1 MLDRNGML
9 PVLGLCVGVGLWVLG
24 CNGSGKP
31 DTATPRPS
39 VETVVLKSDKPTEE
53 LMGDLGSD
61 DPAASSLA
69 VAVLAERAKSD
80 AAAADGLAGLVCA
93 QGGRA
98 ALDAADAL
106 AKSGASQTAPR
117 LIDALRQA
125 HSRAHARVALRG
137 VATKETLPA
146 LTPLVGD
153 DDPYVRETGI
163 DLVAK
168 LGGADAINALTA
180 GLATEDYRTRR
191 QIAAVLGDT
200 RDKRVAPT
208 LVKLLSDSSPHVTE
222 EAVYALRRLSGKN
235 FGFRAHDP
243 PAERA
248 KAVAAWGDWAAK

>member
-1 MLDRNGML
+1 L
-9 PVLGLCVGVGLWVLG
+9 PALGLCVGVGLLALG

-39 VETVVLKSDKPTEE
+39 AETVVLQSGKPSEE
-53 LMGDLGSD
+53 LMGDLGGD
-61 DPAASSLA
+61 DPAATSLA
-69 VAVLAERAKSD
+69 VVVLAERAKSD
-80 AAAADGLAGLVCA
+80 AATADGLVSVLCA
-93 QGGRA
+93 QDARA
-98 ALDAADAL
+98 ASDAADAL
-106 AKSGASQTAPR
+106 AKSGASHTAPK
-117 LIDALRQA
+117 LIGALRQA

-137 VATKETLPA
+137 VATRDTLPA
-146 LTPLVGD
+146 LTPLIGD

-163 DLVAK
+163 DLVAS
-168 LGGADAINALTA
+168 LGGVNAIDALTA
-180 GLATEDYRTRR
+180 GLATDDYRTRR
-191 QIAAVLGDT
+191 HLAAVLGDT

-248 KAVAAWGDWAAK
+248 KAVEAWREWAAK